1 MKKSTNYWI
10 YLGMGLLLCGSGLTF
25 FWVYS
30 APLSSAA
37 IASGQLIFEGK
48 RKKIQHLEGGIIE
61 QIHVK
66 DGDLVQKGDPLIS
79 LNATSAKTQYLQI
92 RSRYLNALAK
102 YNRLQSEVK
111 ENRTIQFSA
120 DLKTDSILAQQAM
133 ETQTKLMQIRFES
146 LDGLSHV
153 AQKSMEQAKQNL
165 SSYIA
170 RAKTNKK
177 AMALLDQQV
186 NMLSKLSKQGYASKD
201 QLLYSQRERLD
212 MQGSI
217 DDYDSAIQRQDL
229 IIAEAAQSMTNIR
242 LEFIKEASED
252 LEEAESDVIELKE
265 RSQQA
270 EEELAR
276 TNVYSPINGKIVE
289 LHVNT
294 LGGIVESGEVI
305 VEIIPVDGELIVEA
319 SVDPTDIDTL
329 SLGQTAEV
337 RLTSYNYRR
346 TLPLKGEVVYIS
358 ADSIFDEK
366 DSSSSYTINV
376 KIDHETLKQQNHS
389 VKLYPGMP
397 AEVLVL
403 LNERTV
409 ADYLLNPILISLN
422 RSFRDSDY

>member
-1 MKKSTNYWI
+1 MKSGINYWVR
-10 YLGMGLLLCGSGLTF
+10 LGLLLLVVGAGLTF
-25 FWVYS
+25 SWIYS

-37 IASGQLIFEGK
+37 IASGQLIVEGK

-66 DGDLVQKGDPLIS
+66 EGDLVQKGDQLVS
-79 LNATSAKTQYLQI
+79 LNATRAKTQYLQI

-111 ENRTIQFSA
+111 ELREIHFHDALRA
-120 DLKTDSILAQQAM
+120 DDVLANQAI
-133 ETQTKLMQIRFES
+133 ETQTKLMQIRLES
-146 LDGLSHV
+146 LDGMTHV
-153 AQKSMEQAKQNL
+153 AEKRMEQAKQNL
-165 SSYIA
+165 SSYVS
-170 RAKTNKK
+170 RAKTDRK
-177 AMALLDQQV
+177 AMALLNEQV

-212 MQGSI
+212 MQRVI

-229 IIAEAAQSMTNIR
+229 IIAEAAQTMTNIR
-242 LEFIKEASED
+242 LEFIKEASEE
-252 LEEAESDVIELKE
+252 LEDAEREVIELKE
-265 RSQQA
+265 REQQA
-270 EEELAR
+270 LEELAR
-276 TNVYSPINGKIVE
+276 TDVDSPINGKVVE

-294 LGGIVESGEVI
+294 IGGIVNSGEVM
-305 VEIIPVDGELIVEA
+305 VEIVPVDGELIVEA

-329 SLGQTAEV
+329 AIGQTAEI

-346 TLPLKGEVVYIS
+346 TLPLKGEVTYIS
-358 ADSIFDEK
+358 ADSIVDERN
-366 DSSSSYTINV
+366 DTASYTINV
-376 KIDHETLKQQNHS
+376 KIDEQTLQQEHP

-397 AEVLVL
+397 AEVLIL
-403 LNERTV
+403 LDQRTV